1 MDPLIQ
7 SVVTMLST
15 YALDKGAELV
25 KDVGPKAL
33 DTAKKMFTLVV
44 DRLRRKP
51 DGEFVLRKF
60 EENAVV
66 YQKPLEE
73 ELAEELSADPDF
85 ADVLKTLLSQYE
97 DAAREHVV
105 AMGTSNQAAVRGGGA
120 VALGKGAVA
129 AGAGGIAV
137 GGDVHGGVVIT
148 GHGNAI
154 EKKTPSEGEG
164 R

>member
-33 DTAKKMFTLVV
+33 DSAREMFALVV

-97 DAAREHVV
+97 DAAREHV
-105 AMGTSNQAAVRGGGA
+105 SNQAAVRGGGA
-120 VALGKGAVA
+120 IALGKGAVA
-129 AGAGGIAV
+129 AGVGGIAV
-137 GGDVHGGVVIT
+137 GGDIHGGVVIT

-154 EKKTPSEGEG
+154 GKKTPSEGEG

>member
-1 MDPLIQ
+1 MDQLIQ
-7 SVVTMLST
+7 SVVTMLCT

-33 DTAKKMFTLVV
+33 DTAGEMFTLVV

-51 DGEFVLRKF
+51 DGEFVLRKL

-73 ELAEELSADPDF
+73 ELAEELSSDPDF
-85 ADVLKTLLSQYE
+85 ADALKTLLSQYE
-97 DAAREHVV
+97 DSAREHVV
-105 AMGTSNQAAVRGGGA
+105 AMGTSNQAAVRSGGA
-120 VALGKGAVA
+120 VAQGKGAVA